1 VFCQLI
7 EPTYLTT
14 ENERLITSLALMQ
27 WDPTIATIFGFSFIF
42 LMTSLGSA
50 IVFFFRGTLN
60 ETIRCAVFGFAGGVM
75 ISASFWGLLTPS
87 LEEAEDQDLPF
98 PSWIPCVVGFILG
111 CLFLLSLDICVPLCI
126 KEEPAAELTDASTTG
141 AGLNDIPLIGDAP
154 ERPDAKKMGLAR
166 AFKLFLAITI
176 HNIPEGVACGLVFGH
191 ALKKEGKEQ
200 VDAIASAVGLSIGVG
215 VQDIPEGAAVSLP
228 IFEMSGSVLRGFIYG
243 VLSGLVE
250 PIFAGLALV
259 ISTLL
264 KAIDPWALAFSGGA
278 MIYVTVEELI
288 PEAMA
293 GSHPRV
299 SIWMFVLGF
308 LLMMIGEQV
317 L

>member
-1 VFCQLI
+1 MH
-7 EPTYLTT
+7 PT
-14 ENERLITSLALMQ
+14 A
-27 WDPTIATIFGFSFIF
+27 ATIFGFSFIF

-60 ETIRCAVFGFAGGVM
+60 ETIRCSVFGFAGGVM

-87 LEEAEDQDLPF
+87 LEEAAEQNLSYPE
-98 PSWIPCVVGFILG
+98 WIPCVVGFVLG
-111 CLFLLSLDICVPLCI
+111 CLFLLALDIVVPLCI
-126 KEEPAAELTDASTTG
+126 KEEPKDAEGTTNLG
-141 AGLNDIPLIGDAP
+141 ALSDVPLVGDQ
-154 ERPDAKKMGLAR
+154 PDPSANRKMGLAR

-191 ALKKEGKEQ
+191 ALKKEGEEQ
-200 VDAIASAVGLSIGVG
+200 TKAIASAIGLSVGIGI
-215 VQDIPEGAAVSLP
+215 QDIPEGAAVSLP

-259 ISTLL
+259 IATLL
-264 KAIDPWALAFSGGA
+264 KTIDPWALAFSGGA
-278 MIYVTVEELI
+278 MIYVTIEELI
-288 PEAMA
+288 PEAMS
-293 GSHPRV
+293 GPHPRI

>member
-1 VFCQLI
+1 M
-7 EPTYLTT
+7 E
-14 ENERLITSLALMQ
+14 
-27 WDPTIATIFGFSFIF
+27 PTIATVFGFSFIF
-42 LMTSLGSA
+42 LMTSLGAA

-87 LEEAEDQDLPF
+87 LEEAADQDLPF
-98 PSWIPCVVGFILG
+98 PSWIPCVVGFGLG
-111 CLFLLSLDICVPLCI
+111 CLFLLSLDICVPMCI
-126 KEEPAAELTDASTTG
+126 KQDRVEITDTSAAG
-141 AGLNDIPLIGDAP
+141 AGLNDLPLTG
-154 ERPDAKKMGLAR
+154 ETPDASEQRKMGLAR

-191 ALKKEGKEQ
+191 ALKEEGEEQ
-200 VDAIASAVGLSIGVG
+200 KKAIASAVGLAIGVG

-228 IFEMSGSVLRGFIYG
+228 IFEMSGSVLRGFVYG

-250 PIFAGLALV
+250 PVFAGLALL

-278 MIYVTVEELI
+278 MIYVTIEELI

-308 LLMMIGEQV
+308 MLMMIGEQV

>member
-1 VFCQLI
+1 MH
-7 EPTYLTT
+7 PT
-14 ENERLITSLALMQ
+14 A
-27 WDPTIATIFGFSFIF
+27 ATVFGFSFIF

-50 IVFFFRGTLN
+50 IVFFFRGRMN

-87 LEEAEDQDLPF
+87 LEEAAEQNLSYPE
-98 PSWIPCVVGFILG
+98 WIPCVVGFVVG
-111 CLFLLSLDICVPLCI
+111 CLFLLALDVVVPMCI
-126 KEEPAAELTDASTTG
+126 KEDQREA
-141 AGLNDIPLIGDAP
+141 DAP
-154 ERPDAKKMGLAR
+154 TNIAALSDVPLVGEPDTPTDRKMGLAR

-191 ALKKEGKEQ
+191 ALKKSGEEQ
-200 VDAIASAVGLSIGVG
+200 VKAIASAIGLAVGVG
-215 VQDIPEGAAVSLP
+215 IQDIPEGAAVSLP
-228 IFEMSGSVLRGFIYG
+228 IYEMSGSVLRGFIYG

-259 ISTLL
+259 IATLL
-264 KAIDPWALAFSGGA
+264 KTIDPWALAFSGGA
-278 MIYVTVEELI
+278 MIYVTIEELI
-288 PEAMA
+288 PESMS
-293 GSHPRV
+293 GPHPRI

>member
-1 VFCQLI
+1 
-7 EPTYLTT
+7 
-14 ENERLITSLALMQ
+14 MH
-27 WDPTIATIFGFSFIF
+27 PTIATVFGFSFIF

-50 IVFFFRGTLN
+50 IVFFFRGTMN

-87 LEEAEDQDLPF
+87 LEEAHEQNLPY
-98 PSWIPCVVGFILG
+98 PEWIPCVVGFVVG
-111 CLFLLSLDICVPLCI
+111 CLFLLALDVVVPLCI
-126 KEEPAAELTDASTTG
+126 KEDAKDGEASMLSEAPLVGGTEDPAAE
-141 AGLNDIPLIGDAP
+141 
-154 ERPDAKKMGLAR
+154 RKMGLAR

-191 ALKKEGKEQ
+191 ALKKEGEEQ
-200 VDAIASAVGLSIGVG
+200 VKAIASAVGLSIGIG
-215 VQDIPEGAAVSLP
+215 IQDIPEGAAVSLP

-250 PIFAGLALV
+250 PIFAALALV
-259 ISTLL
+259 IATLL
-264 KAIDPWALAFSGGA
+264 KTIDPWALAFSGGA
-278 MIYVTVEELI
+278 MIYVTMEELI
-288 PEAMA
+288 PEAMS
-293 GSHPRV
+293 GSHPRI
-299 SIWMFVLGF
+299 SMWMFVLGF